1 MKLKKLFGKRMYN
14 FMTIIMIVGFVAL
27 VGFLYKYNVD
37 KSVLNDGMKSKLSPS
52 LVNGSSSEAP
62 PVEGAETVV
71 GAGAVA
77 TNDFLPVSGMET
89 TKKPQSSC
97 NNQPMMD
104 PKDLLPTDKNNE
116 WSNIAPSK
124 DLANIPFVN
133 AGHHIGVNTI
143 GSSLRNPNLQVRSEP
158 VIPQTNTG
166 PWNNTTIEPDVTR
179 KSLEIGARE

>member
-27 VGFLYKYNVD
+27 VGFLYKYNSD

-52 LVNGSSSEAP
+52 LVNGGPSEAP
-62 PVEGAETVV
+62 PAEGAETVV
-71 GAGAVA
+71 GAGASA
-77 TNDFLPVSGMET
+77 TNDFLSVSGMET

-133 AGHHIGVNTI
+133 AGHHIGVNTV